1 MEQSFF
7 MRPGVLLVPS
17 MCTDENLKLMRQCG
31 ATDIV
36 LTCPGF
42 TLDDLSK
49 SVERIRKFGLK
60 VDVIERFVPH
70 DKIVHGLPGADEQ
83 IEDIKRLIRNM
94 GACGVKVL
102 CYNWM
107 PSDDWTRTALDLPDR
122 GGALCTAFD
131 VQERARRLAG
141 QTIQG
146 ADVATPA
153 SKLWATLE
161 GFLRAVLPVC
171 EQSGVQLALHPDDP
185 PLQTL
190 HGMPQIVY
198 DIDQI
203 ERVTKLVPSPSNG
216 ICFCQ
221 GTFASAGI
229 DIPSAIR
236 RLGKTIKFVHSRN
249 VVHEVVD
256 GLPPGSKFRETWQ
269 DNGDIDMHAAY
280 QAYYDALGPD
290 SGVVVRPDHVPT
302 LEGESNDVPGYH
314 VLGRLYAL
322 GYLRGLMESV
332 QKAKG
337 GDGGVGLR
345 PRL

>member
-122 GGALCTAFD
+122 GGALCTAFA

-153 SKLWATLE
+153 STLWATLE

-216 ICFCQ
+216 ICFC
-221 GTFASAGI
+221 
-229 DIPSAIR
+229 
-236 RLGKTIKFVHSRN
+236 
-249 VVHEVVD
+249 
-256 GLPPGSKFRETWQ
+256 
-269 DNGDIDMHAAY
+269 
-280 QAYYDALGPD
+280 
-290 SGVVVRPDHVPT
+290 
-302 LEGESNDVPGYH
+302 
-314 VLGRLYAL
+314 
-322 GYLRGLMESV
+322 
-332 QKAKG
+332 
-337 GDGGVGLR
+337 
-345 PRL
+345 